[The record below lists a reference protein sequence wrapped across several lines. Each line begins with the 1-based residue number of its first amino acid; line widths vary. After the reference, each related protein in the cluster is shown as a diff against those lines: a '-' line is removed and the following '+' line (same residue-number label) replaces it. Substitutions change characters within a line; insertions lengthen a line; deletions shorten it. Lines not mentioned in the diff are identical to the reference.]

1 MSTGTGHIDVAPARR
16 WTAGHTAVALGAVA
30 VLLSFVAW
38 DWFTWGGVVLGI
50 PVGAAALAAG
60 VRARRV
66 AGLPRVLGT
75 LGIALAAITVL
86 VPAAFMA
93 ASALS

>member
-16 WTAGHTAVALGAVA
+16 WTAGHTAIALGVVA

-38 DWFTWGGVVLGI
+38 DWFAWGGVVLGI
-50 PVGAAALAAG
+50 PVGAVALAAG

-66 AGLPRVLGT
+66 AGSSRALGT

-86 VPAAFMA
+86 VPVAYMT
-93 ASALS
+93 ASAVS